1 MKNNKLFVLINIKYY
16 ILNIF
21 TLNTF
26 NLKGP

>member
-1 MKNNKLFVLINIKYY
+1 MKNNKLFVLINIK
-16 ILNIF
+16 IIKNIF